1 MPTTPRYLIVDDE
14 PRLAERLAQRLA
26 VAWPQ
31 AECLGLWHDGL
42 SAREAIASQRPDVAF
57 LDIRMPGMDG
67 LLLAQHQ
74 LGQADAPL
82 IVFVTAYQEHAL
94 EAFGVAAVDYLC
106 KPVDP
111 LRLAA
116 TVQRLQGLLAARTA
130 SPPGISANP
139 DGGNGPLRYLRA
151 GQGDTVHLVPVEQ
164 VMYLEAADKYV
175 RAVTENTEHWLRSS
189 LKTLAS
195 QLDSDDFWPIHRSLL
210 VNVRYVDAAHRD
222 ERGKWQLSLRG
233 RSERLPVAA
242 QYVHLFRQG

>member
-106 KPVDP
+106 
-111 LRLAA
+111 
-116 TVQRLQGLLAARTA
+116 
-130 SPPGISANP
+130 
-139 DGGNGPLRYLRA
+139 
-151 GQGDTVHLVPVEQ
+151 
-164 VMYLEAADKYV
+164 
-175 RAVTENTEHWLRSS
+175 
-189 LKTLAS
+189 
-195 QLDSDDFWPIHRSLL
+195 
-210 VNVRYVDAAHRD
+210 
-222 ERGKWQLSLRG
+222 
-233 RSERLPVAA
+233 
-242 QYVHLFRQG
+242 

>member
-14 PRLAERLAQRLA
+14 PRLA

-130 SPPGISANP
+130 SAPGISV
-139 DGGNGPLRYLRA
+139 DGGAGPLRYLRA

-175 RAVTENTEHWLRSS
+175 RAVTENAEHWLRSS

-210 VNVRYVDAAHRD
+210 VNVR
-222 ERGKWQLSLRG
+222 
-233 RSERLPVAA
+233 
-242 QYVHLFRQG
+242 